1 MDSMTSDEVDWLLAG
16 RYSTDDSSAAAR
28 MSEIE
33 AVLYALSP
41 EERQMVELR
50 IEGRNDAEIAEEMGL
65 RKQQV
70 EVLWRA
76 ARRRLRLRLNRN

>member
-1 MDSMTSDEVDWLLAG
+1 
-16 RYSTDDSSAAAR
+16 
-28 MSEIE
+28 
-33 AVLYALSP
+33 
-41 EERQMVELR
+41 MVELR